1 MNNINQKIP
10 EGWSVKKLGECFSFL
25 KTPSYS
31 RAETTSDGEV
41 HYIHYGDIHTKYPL
55 HVCPEDIDIF
65 VTNEQAQKGDFLQTG
80 DLILLDA
87 SEDYDGTTKCIELTA
102 IKDSDKVISGLHT
115 LALRDNYNNFV
126 NGFRAYITSMPFV
139 KNNFWKQVTGIKV
152 YGVSKDNLKKLKLL
166 LPPLAEQKKIAGILG
181 TWDEAIEKLSS
192 LIEQK
197 KLLKKGLMQK
207 LLTGKTRLSGF
218 TQSWKEVKLG
228 EIGTITSAGV
238 DKKIVEGE
246 KLVKLLN
253 YMDVYRKDFL
263 YSSDM
268 SMTVSAPERQIKN
281 CDLKKGDI
289 FFTPSSET
297 RDDIAHSAVV
307 MEDISNGVYS
317 YHIVRLRPTKPIDLK
332 FSAYAFKTDMF
343 YRQAYAWCAGS
354 GQRYV
359 LSQDDFRN
367 MRAFIPTDITEQKAI
382 ADVLSTADEEIDLL
396 NKKLKAL
403 KEQKK
408 GLMQQLLTGQ
418 TRVKVN

>member
-1 MNNINQKIP
+1 MSQNNQKIP

-41 HYIHYGDIHTKYPL
+41 RYIHYGDIHTKYPL

-65 VTNEQAQKGDFLQTG
+65 VSNEQAQKGDFLQTG

-87 SEDYDGTTKCIELTA
+87 SEDYDGTTKCVELTD

-152 YGVSKDNLKKLKLL
+152 YSVSKDNLKKLKLL
-166 LPPLAEQKKIAGILG
+166 LPPLEEQEKIAGILG

-197 KLLKKGLMQK
+197 KLLKKGLMQR
-207 LLTGKTRLSGF
+207 LLTGKTRLKGF
-218 TQSWKEVKLG
+218 TQPWKEVKLD
-228 EIGTITSAGV
+228 EITEFKKGKQLNKLDMIDEGLYPVLNGGISYSGYTNNWNTEKNTITISEGGNSCGYVSYIQERFWSGGHCYTLDKIKV
-238 DKKIVEGE
+238 DKIYLYQLLKFEE
-246 KLVKLLN
+246 NNLMKLRVGSGLPNIQLSSLN
-253 YMDVYRKDFL
+253 KFKVN
-263 YSSDM
+263 
-268 SMTVSAPERQIKN
+268 I
-281 CDLKKGDI
+281 
-289 FFTPSSET
+289 
-297 RDDIAHSAVV
+297 
-307 MEDISNGVYS
+307 
-317 YHIVRLRPTKPIDLK
+317 PID
-332 FSAYAFKTDMF
+332 T
-343 YRQAYAWCAGS
+343 
-354 GQRYV
+354 
-359 LSQDDFRN
+359 N
-367 MRAFIPTDITEQKAI
+367 EQKAI

-396 NKKLKAL
+396 NKKLEAL

>member
-1 MNNINQKIP
+1 MNSTNQKIP

-115 LALRDNYNNFV
+115 LALRDDYNNFV

-166 LPPLAEQKKIAGILG
+166 LPPLAEQEKIAGILG
-181 TWDEAIEKLSS
+181 TWDDAIEKLSS

-197 KLLKKGLMQK
+197 KLLKKGLMQRLIYNRNDIK
-207 LLTGKTRLSGF
+207 LYRVADLFELGRGRVIS
-218 TQSWKEVKLG
+218 KEEIEKNKG
-228 EIGTITSAGV
+228 EYPV
-238 DKKIVEGE
+238 
-246 KLVKLLN
+246 
-253 YMDVYRKDFL
+253 
-263 YSSDM
+263 YSSQTSNSGVLGCID
-268 SMTVSAPERQIKN
+268 TYDFQGEYITWTTDGANAGEVFYRNGKFN
-281 CDLKKGDI
+281 CTNVCGTAKLKKDSKVNLYYAMSFLNHVSKKYVSYVGN
-289 FFTPSSET
+289 PKL
-297 RDDIAHSAVV
+297 
-307 MEDISNGVYS
+307 MNGVFAS
-317 YHIVRLRPTKPIDLK
+317 ISLELPSLEIQNK
-332 FSAYAFKTDMF
+332 
-343 YRQAYAWCAGS
+343 
-354 GQRYV
+354 
-359 LSQDDFRN
+359 
-367 MRAFIPTDITEQKAI
+367 I

-396 NKKLKAL
+396 NKKLEAL

>member
-1 MNNINQKIP
+1 MNNINQKTP

-55 HVCPEDIDIF
+55 HVCPEDIDSF

-197 KLLKKGLMQK
+197 KNLKKGLMQR
-207 LLTGKTRLSGF
+207 LLTGKTRLNGF
-218 TQSWKEVKLG
+218 TQPWKEVKLG
-228 EIGTITSAGV
+228 EICKFETAKSKSSVIDENGKYYIIDMGAVSTEGILISSKRTNSCEDLLKV
-238 DKKIVEGE
+238 NDIVMP
-246 KLVKLLN
+246 K
-253 YMDVYRKDFL
+253 
-263 YSSDM
+263 
-268 SMTVSAPERQIKN
+268 
-281 CDLKKGDI
+281 
-289 FFTPSSET
+289 
-297 RDDIAHSAVV
+297 DDIGGGNIIGKTAIIKQEDAYILSDHVFKLKIHGSDALFISYLINSFKYNKYMRRMSSGSAILGLAKK
-307 MEDISNGVYS
+307 DIEKCMLY
-317 YHIVRLRPTKPIDLK
+317 
-332 FSAYAFKTDMF
+332 
-343 YRQAYAWCAGS
+343 
-354 GQRYV
+354 
-359 LSQDDFRN
+359 
-367 MRAFIPTDITEQKAI
+367 IPSDINEQQAI
-382 ADVLSTADEEIDLL
+382 ADVLSIADEEIDLL
-396 NKKLKAL
+396 NKKLEAL

>member
-1 MNNINQKIP
+1 MKNNQKIP

-197 KLLKKGLMQK
+197 KLLKKGLMQR
-207 LLTGKTRLSGF
+207 LLTGKTRLPGF
-218 TQSWKEVKLG
+218 TQPWKEVKLG
-228 EIGTITSAGV
+228 KICKLETTTSKSAFIDENGKYYIIDMGAVSTEGTLISSKRTNACE
-238 DKKIVEGE
+238 DLLKI
-246 KLVKLLN
+246 N
-253 YMDVYRKDFL
+253 
-263 YSSDM
+263 
-268 SMTVSAPERQIKN
+268 
-281 CDLKKGDI
+281 DI
-289 FFTPSSET
+289 VMPK
-297 RDDIAHSAVV
+297 DDIGGGN
-307 MEDISNGVYS
+307 IIG
-317 YHIVRLRPTKPIDLK
+317 
-332 FSAYAFKTDMF
+332 KTAIIK
-343 YRQAYAWCAGS
+343 QENT
-354 GQRYV
+354 YV
-359 LSQDDFRN
+359 LSDHVFKLNIHDSDANFISYLIN
-367 MRAFIPTDITEQKAI
+367 SYGYNKYMRRMSCGSAILGLSKKDVEKCFLYIPSDISEQQAI
-382 ADVLSTADEEIDLL
+382 ADVLSTADEEINLL
-396 NKKLKAL
+396 NQKLEAL